1 MNPGSWFCFQS
12 SSHRVEECNI
22 WFTLSGDALA
32 LIGLVSVSNTAVR
45 RMDEPSRVAER
56 TDNRIGLA
64 SLGLTEV
71 VTLEILSEN
80 RFDELIDEGISE
92 LR

>member
-1 MNPGSWFCFQS
+1 
-12 SSHRVEECNI
+12 
-22 WFTLSGDALA
+22 
-32 LIGLVSVSNTAVR
+32 
-45 RMDEPSRVAER
+45 MDEPSRVAER